1 MLHASQQPGLLHS
14 VRIRPMGLTPVL
26 VGLSQPEAAPL
37 EELQLSEYTGGLLS
51 CVQHGTVNTP
61 CFFFG
66 RLHNYAD

>member
-1 MLHASQQPGLLHS
+1 
-14 VRIRPMGLTPVL
+14 MGLTPVL